1 MVVWDV
7 FVVDVEVDDEDE
19 VDDDEDAVEV
29 ELSDIDNVERG
40 RVTFCDVVVVF
51 AEVVLGVVRFAEVVL
66 GMLVLEVVSL
76 SGSSF
81 L

>member
-1 MVVWDV
+1 M
-7 FVVDVEVDDEDE
+7 VDVEVEDEDE

-40 RVTFCDVVVVF
+40 RVTFCVF

-66 GMLVLEVVSL
+66 GMLVLEVVSF
-76 SGSSF
+76 SGSSS